1 MAVPKSRRTKSNRD
15 NRRMHIYLE
24 SKNLK
29 ACPNCGAKKMPHR
42 VCLECGFYKGKKVL
56 EIEKEKGKKEKP
68 DEQRSGII
76 KGGPLDFR
84 KLSQKQ

>member
-1 MAVPKSRRTKSNRD
+1 
-15 NRRMHIYLE
+15 MHIYLQ

-29 ACPNCGAKKMPHR
+29 ACSNCGAKKIPHR

-56 EIEKEKGKKEKP
+56 EIEEEKGKKGKAG
-68 DEQRSGII
+68 EQDSGII
-76 KGGPLDFR
+76 KGGALDFR